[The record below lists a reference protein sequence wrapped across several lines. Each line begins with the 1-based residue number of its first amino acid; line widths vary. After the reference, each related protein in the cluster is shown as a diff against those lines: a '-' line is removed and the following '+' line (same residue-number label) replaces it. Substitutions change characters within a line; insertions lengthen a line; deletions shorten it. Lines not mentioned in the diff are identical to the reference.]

1 MNRKKNLLHFVNGKK
16 LVVCSKFFNFYIYL
30 IACWVDFMSKGVKMK
45 KSYKMGAVFGSTLLS
60 LMLAT
65 TVNAAPDPNFHIYL
79 AFGQSN
85 MEGQGDISNED
96 RNVDERFQVM
106 WAADNGSCNQ
116 GMSKGKWSKAVP
128 PLAHCNGAKL
138 GPADYFGRTMVQK
151 TDSKIKVGIIEVA
164 VAGCSIKLF
173 DKDNYSSYV
182 NSQRGQD
189 WMIQRINA
197 YGGNP
202 YGRLIEMAKKAQ
214 EDGVIKGIIFHQG
227 ETDAG
232 DGNWPSAVKKVYDN
246 IIKDLGLGNDIP
258 FLAGEVLRSG
268 VSSGANN
275 NIAKLPQ
282 QSKNFYVVSSEGF
295 NQALGDGQNVHFTS
309 SEYRDFGKRYAEKM
323 IEVLGTEKL
332 KPVEGSQSPASSDSP
347 ASSSSSEAK
356 SVASSSSSSGE
367 HHHHHS
373 ASSSSA
379 DQLSSAASS
388 SSDAVATNSS
398 SSSVPEALPAMAKSF
413 VMAGKAQVFDMQGKF
428 LGTVDL
434 ASGASLKDIV
444 AAKFQRSGR
453 YMLRQDAAVKIISVE
468 KR

>member
-1 MNRKKNLLHFVNGKK
+1 MT
-16 LVVCSKFFNFYIYL
+16 
-30 IACWVDFMSKGVKMK
+30 A
-45 KSYKMGAVFGSTLLS
+45 STF
-60 LMLAT
+60 
-65 TVNAAPDPNFHIYL
+65 AAPDPNFHIYL

-85 MEGQGDISNED
+85 MEGQGDIGNED
-96 RNVDERFQVM
+96 KSVDERFQLL
-106 WAADNGSCNQ
+106 WSADGGSCNQ
-116 GMSKGKWSKAVP
+116 GASKGKWIKAVP
-128 PLAHCNGAKL
+128 PLAHCQGAKL
-138 GPADYFGRTMVQK
+138 GPADYFGRTMVEK
-151 TDSKIKVGIIEVA
+151 ADSKIKVGIISVA

-173 DKDNYSSYV
+173 DKDNYKSYV
-182 NSQRGQD
+182 SSQQGQS
-189 WMIQRINA
+189 WMIQRINT

-246 IIKDLGLGNDIP
+246 IIKDLGLGSDIP

-323 IEVLGTEKL
+323 IEVLGDKI
-332 KPVEGSQSPASSDSP
+332 KPVAGSETPASSDSP
-347 ASSSSSEAK
+347 ASSSSGGTE
-356 SVASSSSSSGE
+356 SVASSSSSGG
-367 HHHHHS
+367 HHHS
-373 ASSSSA
+373 ASSSGGHRHHSSSSSS
-379 DQLSSAASS
+379 DNQLSSAASS
-388 SSDAVATNSS
+388 SSDAVVSNSS
-398 SSSVPEALPAMAKSF
+398 SSSAPNALPAMAKSF
-413 VMAGKAQVFDMQGKF
+413 VMAGKAQVFDMQGKY

-434 ASGASLKDIV
+434 ASGASLKEIV
-444 AAKFQRSGR
+444 SAKFQRSGR
-453 YMLRQDAAVKIISVE
+453 YLLRQDAAVKVISVE